1 MFCQVLTRRFCL
13 EVCAVYLIAKI
24 CRFQRHCSAGCTY
37 SREREFYF
45 GSIDFGGYVSFL
57 LYFLPA
63 FFEWECTEMNAKEE
77 CKLSVYGRI
86 WENRL
91 SACPTNVFQQSGF
104 NCFLGRKLIQTV
116 LWAHSVGSR
125 GG

>member
-1 MFCQVLTRRFCL
+1 
-13 EVCAVYLIAKI
+13 
-24 CRFQRHCSAGCTY
+24 
-37 SREREFYF
+37 
-45 GSIDFGGYVSFL
+45 
-57 LYFLPA
+57 
-63 FFEWECTEMNAKEE
+63 MNAKEE

>member
-1 MFCQVLTRRFCL
+1 MPFTLLPRFADSRDIVLLVVLTL
-13 EVCAVYLIAKI
+13 
-24 CRFQRHCSAGCTY
+24 
-37 SREREFYF
+37 EREFYF